1 MARQKRQMRNIANC
15 VPRPLVGHEVD
26 EESGIVKLLV
36 PRFRAGWMQWLQK
49 RLKNPYIRVGLDEVG
64 SAAWLFI
71 DGKRT
76 VLEIGEEMVRK
87 FGNEKMDPVNERLG
101 LFFGT
106 LKRNRFVE
114 WDDAAAIP
122 APEEQPEEK
131 PIEPR

>member
-1 MARQKRQMRNIANC
+1 MAQRKRQTRNIANC

-36 PRFRAGWMQWLQK
+36 PRFKARWMQWVQK

-64 SAAWLFI
+64 SATWQLI

-76 VLEIGEEMVRK
+76 VLQIGEVMVEK
-87 FGNEKMDPVNERLG
+87 FGEEKMKPVNERLG

-106 LKRNRFVE
+106 LRRNKFVE
-114 WDDAAAIP
+114 WDDAAATP
-122 APEEQPEEK
+122 PPEVQPEEK